1 MVVSAR
7 IKVEAY
13 TSITVAY
20 NNSHHDSTADHS
32 EVMKCS
38 SCPMGNMIVAAL
50 TSNSV
55 INCFAIDEDYCSCFD
70 CLVSYQFVKV
80 AFTGIGDSFGCF
92 DSVMTNPYWIAYLNS
107 QSQANQSSLTCC
119 F

>member
-1 MVVSAR
+1 VCHLLHLTQQSKYYSQLLTSNCFISKAFTIVGSYCHASFMVVSAR

-38 SCPMGNMIVAAL
+38 SCPTGNMIVAAL

-70 CLVSYQFVKV
+70 CLVSY
-80 AFTGIGDSFGCF
+80 
-92 DSVMTNPYWIAYLNS
+92 
-107 QSQANQSSLTCC
+107 
-119 F
+119 